1 MIDDD
6 WVNIESSNLYENSRL
21 LQKPNVLK
29 PPEIQEMT
37 VVNKSPPESHRNM
50 ITHRN
55 TNTVN
60 SIPEDILV
68 YHDDMMMPKT
78 ISSKHERDI
87 YDCVMSLKKYIRE
100 AQLFLIKCS
109 HYVDSWDDIV

>member
-21 LQKPNVLK
+21 LQTPNVLK

-78 ISSKHERDI
+78 ISSKHERGID
-87 YDCVMSLKKYIRE
+87 DCVVSLKEYIRE
-100 AQLFLIKCS
+100 AKLFLIKCS
-109 HYVDSWDDIV
+109 YYVDSWDDIV